1 MLKFPMMTTTV
12 LSPLLQ
18 VSREFFSIL
27 EFLNGGMPSCFEAGK
42 EGTVFGGMAVLRP
55 KPVMVG
61 YTSVVIRK
69 GVKIWRTRLDGSQ
82 GTRTHQWLDLGAVR
96 GYLVLVR

>member
-1 MLKFPMMTTTV
+1 MMTTTV

-27 EFLNGGMPSCFEAGK
+27 EFLNGGMPACFEAG
-42 EGTVFGGMAVLRP
+42 EESTIFGGMAVLRP

-69 GVKIWRTRLDGSQ
+69 GVKVWRTRLDGSQ